1 MPVQPRS
8 VSQRSLAIWCRG
20 HWEIA
25 DNLDENGWKIAVFRP
40 TLRGCVRAEIAE
52 ATLAEASG

>member
-1 MPVQPRS
+1 MPVQPHS
-8 VSQRSLAIWCRG
+8 ITEHSLAIWCRG

-40 TLRGCVRAEIAE
+40 ILRGCVCAEIAE
-52 ATLAEASG
+52 ETLEEASG